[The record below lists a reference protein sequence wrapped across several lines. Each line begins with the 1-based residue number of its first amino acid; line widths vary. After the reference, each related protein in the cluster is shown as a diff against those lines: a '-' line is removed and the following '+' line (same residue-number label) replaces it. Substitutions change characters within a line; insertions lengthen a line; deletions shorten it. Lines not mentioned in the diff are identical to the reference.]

1 MTKKELL
8 ERYVKD
14 AQDIIEK
21 HDKEAA
27 RDFVENALST
37 FPDECRG
44 LSWHL
49 TRTCHGV
56 VSGFDTGRTVS
67 ANNRDDIKDLKLTK
81 ARLEA
86 AAAEMEGKAMDGN
99 NTINVNGGSGIQ
111 IQQNTIA
118 STQQQSV
125 NAEFDFDKAQK
136 TVDSI
141 LKYRDVFEGEFGD
154 KKDELIQAID
164 SANEAIQQK
173 DHIKL
178 KSAWNWIKDVASGV
192 AGGVIA
198 QGIIS
203 LLTQAPV

>member
-8 ERYVKD
+8 ERYVKE
-14 AQDIIEK
+14 AQVIIEK
-21 HDKEAA
+21 QDKASA
-27 RDFVENALST
+27 REFVENALST
-37 FPDECRG
+37 FPNECKG

-49 TRTCHGV
+49 TGTCHGIA
-56 VSGFDTGRTVS
+56 SGFDMDEIISV
-67 ANNRDDIKDLKLTK
+67 NNSDDIKDLKLTK

-86 AAAEMEGKAMDGN
+86 AAAEMEEKPMEGN

-118 STQQQSV
+118 SIQQQGV
-125 NAEFDFDKAQK
+125 NAEFNFEEAQK

-141 LKYRDVFEGEFGD
+141 LKYRNMFEGEFGE
-154 KKDELIQAID
+154 KSEELIQAID
-164 SANEAIQQK
+164 NAKEAIQQK
-173 DHIKL
+173 DQNKL

-203 LLTQAPV
+203 LVTQTPV